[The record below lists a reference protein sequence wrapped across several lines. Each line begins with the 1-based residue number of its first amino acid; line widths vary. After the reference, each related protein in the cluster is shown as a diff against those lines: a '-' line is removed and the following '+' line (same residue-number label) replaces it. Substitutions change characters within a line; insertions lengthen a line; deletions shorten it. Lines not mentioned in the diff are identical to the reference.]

1 MDRMKTWE
9 IVFAVQRDP
18 DPNYRYWVSCT
29 SIDAARAIV
38 LRDYGDCEYRLVQV
52 DSERDI

>member
-9 IVFAVQRDP
+9 IQFAVQRDP
-18 DPNYRYWVSCT
+18 DPNYRYWVTCA

-38 LRDYGDCEYRLVQV
+38 LRDYGVCEYRLVQV
-52 DSERDI
+52 DSD